1 MGVIEWTT
9 DFRFVDWNP
18 AAEKIFGFTKKEVV
32 GHSITEN
39 ILPESAKEHVDNIW
53 KELITNTG
61 GGHSINEN
69 MTKDGKIILCEWHN
83 TPLVN
88 EEGEVVGVASYV
100 EDITHQ
106 QQQEEQLR
114 RTQKMDALGKL
125 TGGIAH
131 DYNNMLGVVLGYTEL
146 LQMGLSE
153 QPKLLQYV
161 NEIQHAGERG
171 AKLTKRLL
179 GFSRQ
184 KVAEAAEVDLNH
196 LLNDNQ
202 NMLEKT
208 LTVRIRLIY
217 DLIEK
222 VWPISVDVSDL
233 EDMIL
238 NISINAMHAMSGAG
252 TLTLVT
258 RNEHLSS
265 YDAQLLNLDEGDYVV
280 LTATDT
286 GCGMDKETESHIFE
300 PFYSTKGSDG
310 TGLGLS
316 QIYGFVTR
324 SDGAVKVYSELGHG
338 TRFAIYFPRLN
349 KKQVNLEDIAIKNNE
364 ALYRGTETLL
374 IVDDET
380 SLAAVMKSILE
391 LQGYSILL
399 ACSGQQALEVL
410 STNKVDAV
418 VTDII
423 MPGMDGYELA
433 GEVLQKYPDI
443 KIQLV
448 SGFNDDRHQEK
459 VSDELHQ
466 KLLYKPINSK
476 VLIKRVR
483 EMLDN

>member
-1 MGVIEWTT
+1 M
-9 DFRFVDWNP
+9 
-18 AAEKIFGFTKKEVV
+18 V

-184 KVAEAAEVDLNH
+184 KVAEAA
-196 LLNDNQ
+196 
-202 NMLEKT
+202 
-208 LTVRIRLIY
+208 R
-217 DLIEK
+217 
-222 VWPISVDVSDL
+222 
-233 EDMIL
+233 
-238 NISINAMHAMSGAG
+238 
-252 TLTLVT
+252 
-258 RNEHLSS
+258 
-265 YDAQLLNLDEGDYVV
+265 
-280 LTATDT
+280 
-286 GCGMDKETESHIFE
+286 
-300 PFYSTKGSDG
+300 
-310 TGLGLS
+310 
-316 QIYGFVTR
+316 
-324 SDGAVKVYSELGHG
+324 
-338 TRFAIYFPRLN
+338 
-349 KKQVNLEDIAIKNNE
+349 
-364 ALYRGTETLL
+364 
-374 IVDDET
+374 
-380 SLAAVMKSILE
+380 
-391 LQGYSILL
+391 
-399 ACSGQQALEVL
+399 
-410 STNKVDAV
+410 
-418 VTDII
+418 
-423 MPGMDGYELA
+423 
-433 GEVLQKYPDI
+433 
-443 KIQLV
+443 
-448 SGFNDDRHQEK
+448 
-459 VSDELHQ
+459 
-466 KLLYKPINSK
+466 
-476 VLIKRVR
+476 
-483 EMLDN
+483 